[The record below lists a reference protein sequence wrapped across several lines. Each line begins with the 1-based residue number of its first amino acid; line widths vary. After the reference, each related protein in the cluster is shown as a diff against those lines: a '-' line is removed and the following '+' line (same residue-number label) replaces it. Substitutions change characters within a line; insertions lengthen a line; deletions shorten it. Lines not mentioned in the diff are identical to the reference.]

1 MSWSKE
7 KRSTKRRSSKR
18 RSDKRGSNEM
28 RSIKRS
34 SNKRTSNREQV
45 ECKKKVEQW
54 NVGKEKVD
62 TENIGRS
69 KEVRM
74 IEGRL
79 RVEGLKLLKKSC
91 ICNQVYTQTQ
101 TPHFQPMSGAPR
113 PCIGFF
119 STNLTFSCSDV
130 SLTRP
135 SRIRPQQSFPFFLLS
150 YLRCCSTFLR
160 AAQTSPPPTPHQVQ
174 ELRAELSNRQTVDVI
189 EELETANERVV
200 W

>member
-34 SNKRTSNREQV
+34 SIKRTSNREQV

-74 IEGRL
+74 IEGRI
-79 RVEGLKLLKKSC
+79 RGEDLKLLKKSC
-91 ICNQVYTQTQ
+91 KCNQVCTN
-101 TPHFQPMSGAPR
+101 TP
-113 PCIGFF
+113 F
-119 STNLTFSCSDV
+119 STHVWGSWTVHWVLFNQPDLFMFGCFTYTTIQDSTLAKFPVFPSFLLALLQYLFTSCSD
-130 SLTRP
+130 
-135 SRIRPQQSFPFFLLS
+135 QS
-150 YLRCCSTFLR
+150 
-160 AAQTSPPPTPHQVQ
+160 SPYPTPS
-174 ELRAELSNRQTVDVI
+174 LGAES
-189 EELETANERVV
+189 
-200 W
+200 